1 VICPDFTVIWTCT
14 VPKRVWTTSP
24 SYVPPA
30 LAAAPAAPA
39 APAVPV
45 DPELPAAE
53 PPDPDDPDDAVPL
66 LSVVPVPDA

>member
-1 VICPDFTVIWTCT
+1 
-14 VPKRVWTTSP
+14 
-24 SYVPPA
+24 

-39 APAVPV
+39 APELAV

-53 PPDPDDPDDAVPL
+53 LSDPELSDPELSDPELSVGPDDPDDAVPL